1 MPTLAF
7 ILSVFG
13 IIFVAELPD
22 KTALAALV
30 LATRHKAWVV
40 FSASAFALL
49 AQSVIAVVAGGLL
62 SALPRRPVGLAAG
75 AVFFVSAVVMGFK
88 RAETAE
94 DAAGAAPGN
103 APGEPTG
110 SSDLRAF
117 LRAFAVVFVAEWG
130 DLTQIGTAALA
141 ARSGRPVAVLVGA
154 TLALWSVA
162 ALAVLLGRGAGRW
175 LDPRVL
181 QRIAAGL
188 FALVGVALV
197 WGSW

>member
-1 MPTLAF
+1 VPTIAF

-30 LATRHKAWVV
+30 LATRHKAWIV
-40 FSASAFALL
+40 FSASASALL

-62 SALPRRPVGLAAG
+62 SALPQRPVGLAAG
-75 AVFFVSAVVMGFK
+75 AVFLVSAVVMGFR

-94 DAAGAAPGN
+94 DAAGAAPGS
-103 APGEPTG
+103 ATSEPTG

-117 LRAFAVVFVAEWG
+117 LSAFGVVFVAEWG

-162 ALAVLLGRGAGRW
+162 ALAVLVGRGAGRL
-175 LDPRVL
+175 LDPLLLRRL
-181 QRIAAGL
+181 AAGL